1 MLKEER
7 ASVIR
12 KNSGINLLGK
22 VSVTSY
28 PKRKAILILKKVRA
42 SLSEITIHSTTV
54 LIATGS

>member
-7 ASVIR
+7 APVIR

-28 PKRKAILILKKVRA
+28 PKRKVILILKKVRA
-42 SLSEITIHSTTV
+42 SLSETVIHSTTV
-54 LIATGS
+54 LNATCS